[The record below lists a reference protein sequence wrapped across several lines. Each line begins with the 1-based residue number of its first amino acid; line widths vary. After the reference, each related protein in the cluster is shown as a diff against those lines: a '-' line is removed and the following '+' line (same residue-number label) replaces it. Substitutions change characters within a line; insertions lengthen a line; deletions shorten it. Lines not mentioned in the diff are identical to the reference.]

1 MHYSFIMLKP
11 DALERGLVEEIM
23 DYLRRGGVDIERLG
37 CTKAGEELLSKH
49 YAQVFAE
56 LGPDFKRK
64 MLDYFNDKYVLP
76 MVVRGESPD
85 LVADIRRI
93 VGAPNPANADKGTI
107 RGDLGC
113 DSYEKCGRENR
124 SCQNLIH
131 ASDSAENAR
140 IETALWFGG
149 EVAARYF

>member
-1 MHYSFIMLKP
+1 
-11 DALERGLVEEIM
+11 
-23 DYLRRGGVDIERLG
+23 
-37 CTKAGEELLSKH
+37 
-49 YAQVFAE
+49 
-56 LGPDFKRK
+56 

-93 VGAPNPANADKGTI
+93 VGATNPANADKGTI

-113 DSYEKCGRENR
+113 DSYEKCNRENR

-131 ASDSAENAR
+131 ASDSAGERADRNR
-140 IETALWFGG
+140 ALVRRRGGGAVLLRPGVRLDFGG
-149 EVAARYF
+149 RIDYTIGGETDQIL

>member
-1 MHYSFIMLKP
+1 
-11 DALERGLVEEIM
+11 M
-23 DYLRRGGVDIERLG
+23 DYLRRGGVEIERLG
-37 CTKAGEELLSKH
+37 CTKAGEELLSRH

-64 MLDYFNDKYVLP
+64 MLDYFRDKFVLP

-93 VGAPNPANADKGTI
+93 VGATNPAKADRGTI

>member
-23 DYLRRGGVDIERLG
+23 DYLRRGGVEIERLG

-85 LVADIRRI
+85 LVADIRWF
-93 VGAPNPANADKGTI
+93 VGATNPANADKGTI

-113 DSYEKCGRENR
+113 DSYEKCNRENR

>member
-1 MHYSFIMLKP
+1 M
-11 DALERGLVEEIM
+11 E
-23 DYLRRGGVDIERLG
+23 IERLG

-93 VGAPNPANADKGTI
+93 VGATNPRQ
-107 RGDLGC
+107 RGQRHHP
-113 DSYEKCGRENR
+113 GR
-124 SCQNLIH
+124 
-131 ASDSAENAR
+131 
-140 IETALWFGG
+140 FGVRLLR
-149 EVAARYF
+149 EVQP

>member
-1 MHYSFIMLKP
+1 MYYSFIMLKP

-23 DYLRRGGVDIERLG
+23 DYLRRGGVEIERLG
-37 CTKAGEELLSKH
+37 CTKAGEELLSRH

-64 MLDYFNDKYVLP
+64 MLDYFRDKFVLP

-93 VGAPNPANADKGTI
+93 VGATNPAKADRGTI

>member
-1 MHYSFIMLKP
+1 
-11 DALERGLVEEIM
+11 M
-23 DYLRRGGVDIERLG
+23 DYLRHGGVEIERLG

-93 VGAPNPANADKGTI
+93 VGATNPANADKGTI

-113 DSYEKCGRENR
+113 DSYEKCNRENR

>member
-1 MHYSFIMLKP
+1 
-11 DALERGLVEEIM
+11 M
-23 DYLRRGGVDIERLG
+23 DYLRRGGVEIERLG

-64 MLDYFNDKYVLP
+64 DARLFQRQIRAADGRARRKP
-76 MVVRGESPD
+76 RPRGRHPQD
-85 LVADIRRI
+85 CRRDQ
-93 VGAPNPANADKGTI
+93 PANADKGTI

-113 DSYEKCGRENR
+113 DSYEKCNRENR

>member
-1 MHYSFIMLKP
+1 M
-11 DALERGLVEEIM
+11 
-23 DYLRRGGVDIERLG
+23 RRSLPSWGR
-37 CTKAGEELLSKH
+37 
-49 YAQVFAE
+49 
-56 LGPDFKRK
+56 DFKRK

-93 VGAPNPANADKGTI
+93 VGATNPANADKGTI

-113 DSYEKCGRENR
+113 DSYEKCNRENR

-149 EVAARYF
+149 RSGGAVLLRPGVRLDFGGRIDYTIGGETDQIL

>member
-1 MHYSFIMLKP
+1 
-11 DALERGLVEEIM
+11 
-23 DYLRRGGVDIERLG
+23 
-37 CTKAGEELLSKH
+37 
-49 YAQVFAE
+49 
-56 LGPDFKRK
+56 

-93 VGAPNPANADKGTI
+93 VGATNPANADKGTI

-113 DSYEKCGRENR
+113 DSYEKCNRENR